1 MKKFLS
7 LMIIGSLI
15 SSGFL
20 VGASRNVEER
30 NYNSNIKQSM
40 VISLDFQQEDEIQ
53 FIMTT
58 EGVRIDIE
66 GFSYLSV
73 IGKPMLP
80 VKNLLIALPSGCTFE
95 NVEVTAF
102 YPVELP
108 GLYDIMPYP
117 MIYPLDMDRSLVESI
132 QSEWYKNNENTYSA
146 NDVYPEEIVNLETVG
161 SLRKYSYVSLSFC
174 PFRYYPM
181 SGRLFYIDSCEI
193 VIQYTTASGKG
204 NSQIIEDMNKDTLF
218 DSKASSLFI
227 NFDQI
232 KEFYQPNDIV
242 LSSTFDSFEYVVI
255 TSDDFVDLVSN
266 SDFISWKTDLGFNV
280 KIITLSD
287 ELITSQPGID
297 LAEQIRNFL
306 REYYIS
312 WGVQYVLIV
321 GDYTTIP
328 MRYCSPNPDNLY
340 GTVPTDSYYAD
351 LSYPDSESWNSNGDS
366 FYGVYGQDNPD
377 FLAEVY
383 VGRIPT
389 SDISRLAYTLNKIV
403 TFEQDTGG
411 WKNNAL
417 HGGAMLFYAHEDH
430 DPDID
435 FDIDG
440 ARLVDF
446 IENDLMNG
454 WTTSHYSE
462 HEGLSPS
469 VYPFDPLTEQ
479 AFTADWRN
487 NQYAVVNWAAHG
499 APSSIGRVIWD
510 WDDGD
515 GIPEHENGELIW
527 GRFLDTYSNLEGD
540 YPSIVFAVS
549 CNVGHP
555 EPDPDGNL
563 GIDLLT
569 KESFGAAVAVCSATR
584 GAAVSVN
591 WTETHAGAEALC
603 YEFNHYMING
613 PSGPERVGNALY
625 DSKFYVH
632 HNFGWDHYYEYQNM
646 FCFNLYG
653 DPSLIQKGTSGNIP
667 EVDVIKP
674 EPALYLAN
682 IKLLPFFTPI
692 IIGKIDIE
700 VEALANEG
708 AIDYIEIFI
717 NDELKAT
724 LNSDPYTWRWN
735 ERVFGTKTI
744 LVKAYN
750 QEWLYGRDEIEVWK
764 FF

>member
-1 MKKFLS
+1 MEKILS
-7 LMIIGSLI
+7 LMIIGFLI

-20 VGASRNVEER
+20 VSASLNVEER
-30 NYNSNIKQSM
+30 EYNTNTNQSM
-40 VISLDFQQEDEIQ
+40 AISLCFPQEDEIQ
-53 FIMTT
+53 FSRSS
-58 EGVRIDIE
+58 EGVQIDIE

-80 VKNLLIALPSGCTFE
+80 VKNLLIALPPGCTFE

-146 NDVYPEEIVNLETVG
+146 NDVYPEELVNLETVG

-193 VIQYTTASGKG
+193 AIQYTTTSGKG

-218 DSKASSLFI
+218 NSKASSLFI

-266 SDFISWKTDLGFNV
+266 SDFINWKTDLGFNV

-312 WGVQYVLIV
+312 WGVKYVLIV

-351 LSYPDSESWNSNGDS
+351 LSYPDSESWDSNGDS

-527 GRFLDTYSNLEGD
+527 GRFLDTYSNLEDD

-569 KESFGAAVAVCSATR
+569 KESFGAAVAICSATR

-613 PSGPERVGNALY
+613 PSGPERIGDALY
-625 DSKFYVH
+625 NSKFYVH

-646 FCFNLYG
+646 FCYNLYG

-724 LNSDPYTWRWN
+724 LDSDPYTWRWN

-750 QEWLYGRDEIEVWK
+750 QEGLYSRDEIEVWK

>member
-1 MKKFLS
+1 MEKILS
-7 LMIIGSLI
+7 LMIIGFLI

-20 VGASRNVEER
+20 VSASLNVEER
-30 NYNSNIKQSM
+30 EYNTDTNQSM
-40 VISLDFQQEDEIQ
+40 AISLCFPQEDEIQ
-53 FIMTT
+53 FSRST
-58 EGVRIDIE
+58 EGVQIDIE

-80 VKNLLIALPSGCTFE
+80 VKNLLIALPPGCTFE
-95 NVEVTAF
+95 DVEVTAF
-102 YPVELP
+102 HPVELP

-146 NDVYPEEIVNLETVG
+146 NDVYPEELVNLETVG

-174 PFRYYPM
+174 PFMYYPM
-181 SGRLFYIDSCEI
+181 SDRLFYIDSCEI
-193 VIQYTTASGKG
+193 TIQYTTASGKG
-204 NSQIIEDMNKDTLF
+204 NSQSIEDMNKDTLF
-218 DSKASSLFI
+218 DEKASSLFI

-266 SDFISWKTDLGFNV
+266 SDFISWKTALGFNV

-306 REYYIS
+306 RENYLS
-312 WGVQYVLIV
+312 WGIKYVLIV
-321 GDYTTIP
+321 GDYTTVP
-328 MRYCSPNPDNLY
+328 MRYCSPNPDWVQ
-340 GTVPTDSYYAD
+340 GTVPTDTYYAD
-351 LSYPDSESWNSNGDS
+351 LSLPDEDSWDSNGDGY
-366 FYGVYGQDNPD
+366 YGSYGEDNPD
-377 FLAEVY
+377 FLADIY

-389 SDISRLAYTLNKIV
+389 SDIPKLQYTLDKIV
-403 TFEQDTGG
+403 SFEQDTGE
-411 WKNNAL
+411 WKHNAL
-417 HGGAMLFYAHEDH
+417 HGGAILFYENEDH
-430 DPDID
+430 SGMDGV
-435 FDIDG
+435 DG
-440 ARLVDF
+440 ATCLNAIESDF
-446 IENDLMNG
+446 MDD
-454 WTTSHYSE
+454 WSTSHYSE
-462 HEGLSPS
+462 QEGLAPS
-469 VYPFDPLTEQ
+469 IYDWDALNEA
-479 AFTADWRN
+479 AFTSDWRN
-487 NQYAVVNWAAHG
+487 GQYAVVNWAAHG
-499 APSSIGRVIWD
+499 APTSIGRVIWS

-515 GIPEHENGELIW
+515 GVPEHDQGELTW
-527 GRFLDTYSNLEGD
+527 GSFLSTNSYLEDD

-549 CNVGHP
+549 CNVGCP
-555 EPDPDGNL
+555 EGGDNL
-563 GIDLLT
+563 GINLLT
-569 KESFGAAVAVCSATR
+569 KPSFGASVGIISATR

-591 WTETHAGAEALC
+591 FSLYHAGAEALC
-603 YEFNHYMING
+603 YEFNNYMINR
-613 PSGPERVGNALY
+613 SERVGDALY
-625 DSKFYVH
+625 NSKFYVH

-646 FCFNLYG
+646 YVYNLYG

-682 IKLLPFFTPI
+682 IKLLPFLTPI

-708 AIDYIEIFI
+708 TIDYIEIFI

-724 LNSDPYTWRWN
+724 LDSDPYTWRWN
-735 ERVFGTKTI
+735 ERVFGTKMI

-750 QEWLYGRDEIEVWK
+750 QEGLCGRDEIEVWK